1 MKKAVDYLLTR
12 KSRFLVWMVLF
23 AVSSTSI
30 CLQRFFC
37 KTTILADRLVRGEL
51 VACVAVFLL
60 ALVPLNYLRVGSGIV
75 RRLRL
80 NHAWGLFALMCA
92 SFALVCLLF
101 SHRICSAAELRM
113 LCFLPLPLALLC
125 VDADNLAKA
134 WFVPMTLLTLGSWL
148 FAKFFLKGGNSFG
161 VFVAA
166 AVSVRLL
173 LCGKRNKKM
182 RTEIIAYLLLS
193 FAVPLLYE
201 YLFDPQQFKLSIV
214 AWQSASGNPFIWH
227 SNNATADAASVC
239 FAVIQIATAIVLLLL
254 AKKISGNEKGNI
266 FFLIGLDLTFI
277 LLDFLARFNILRQG
291 VLVIMPFQSVE
302 GALLNGFLANYL
314 LYYDL
319 IPFKALREEI
329 AKLRKEEPN
338 ESYGEEYK

>member
-1 MKKAVDYLLTR
+1 MKKAVAYLSAR
-12 KSRFLVWMVLF
+12 KSRLLIWMVLF
-23 AVSSTSI
+23 AVSAISI
-30 CLQRFFC
+30 YLQRFFYE
-37 KTTILADRLVRGEL
+37 TAVLADRLVRGEL
-51 VACVAVFLL
+51 VACVSFFLL

-80 NHAWGLFALMCA
+80 NHAWGIFALMCA

-101 SHRICSAAELRM
+101 SSRISSAAELRM

-134 WFVPMTLLTLGSWL
+134 WFVPMTLLALGSWL

-161 VFVAA
+161 MFVAA

-173 LCGKRNKKM
+173 LCGKRDKKM
-182 RTEIIAYLLLS
+182 RTELIAYLILS
-193 FAVPLLYE
+193 FALPLFYE
-201 YLFDPQQFKLSIV
+201 YLFEPQRINSHIV
-214 AWQSASGNPFIWH
+214 AWQSSSSNPFLWR
-227 SNNATADAASVC
+227 SNSTSVC
-239 FAVIQIATAIVLLLL
+239 FGVIHIATAGVLLLL
-254 AKKISGNEKGNI
+254 TKMMSGCEKKNI
-266 FFLIGLDLTFI
+266 FFLIGLALTFI
-277 LLDFLARFNILRQG
+277 LLDFLAGFNNLRQG
-291 VLVIMPFQSVE
+291 VLVIMPFQGVG

-329 AKLRKEEPN
+329 AKLRKEKPN
-338 ESYGEEYK
+338 E